1 MNTTIERNICPN
13 CFSDGFSDHC
23 QKCNYT
29 AISFEQ
35 SADILPYGIILHN
48 RYIVGRVLGVGG
60 FGITYLALDIQTNTK
75 CAVKEYLPA
84 EFAMRNSKAGTIMPR
99 GPENKQIYEYGLLR
113 FLNEIELL
121 KLFVKHPNI
130 VTFRDTFQ
138 ENGTAYLVMEYIDG
152 VSLKAMARNMNGRIP
167 YYIMAEILE
176 KMTDALG
183 YVHARGVLHRDI
195 SPDNILVTQDGTVK
209 LIDFGAAMRME
220 DVHIKQYSIILR
232 PGFAPPEQ
240 YVTEGQHGPWSDIY
254 SLCVTAY
261 VCVTGNA
268 VPNANALKNA
278 PVLPSV
284 SEIVPNIPFDFSNAV
299 QKGMQLD
306 ILKRQRSMAE
316 LAKNLSFVFSAV
328 RLRKKNGAA
337 SQIYNHIAAKQGTP
351 YIRLIIGGKTINEW
365 ILPRKT
371 PLIVGRSKAKCNICI
386 DNINVSREH
395 CLVLFDADACVFKIR
410 DLSTNGTF
418 FKSGFRLEKNAMC
431 IVEPE
436 QELFLSVSEFVMK
449 VGLK

>member
-1 MNTTIERNICPN
+1 MNGTIERNICPN
-13 CFSDGFSDHC
+13 CFSDGFTDQC
-23 QKCNYT
+23 KKCSYT
-29 AISFEQ
+29 AISFDQ

-48 RYIVGRVLGVGG
+48 RYIVGRVLGIGG
-60 FGITYLALDIQTNTK
+60 FGITYLALDIRTNTK
-75 CAVKEYLPA
+75 CAIKEYLPTEYA
-84 EFAMRNSKAGTIMPR
+84 TRNSKAGTIMPR
-99 GPENKQIYEYGLLR
+99 GAENKQIYEYGMLR

-121 KLFVKHPNI
+121 KLFVNHPNI
-130 VTFRDTFQ
+130 ATFRDTFQ

-183 YVHARGVLHRDI
+183 YVHARGVLHRDV
-195 SPDNILVTQDGTVK
+195 SPDNILVTPDGVVK

-220 DVHIKQYSIILR
+220 DVHIKQYSIILK

-240 YVTEGQHGPWSDIY
+240 YTTHGQHGPWSDVY
-254 SLCVTAY
+254 SLCATAY
-261 VCVTGNA
+261 VGVTGKT

-278 PVLPSV
+278 PALPPISK
-284 SEIVPNIPFDFSNAV
+284 ILPDVPSDFSNAI
-299 QKGMQLD
+299 QKGMQLEV
-306 ILKRQRSMAE
+306 LKRQRSMSE

-328 RLRKKNGAA
+328 RLQRNGVVDSHMRNNTAVK
-337 SQIYNHIAAKQGTP
+337 HGTP
-351 YIRLIIGGKTINEW
+351 YIRLIIGGKTVNEW
-365 ILPRKT
+365 ILPSKT
-371 PLIVGRSKAKCNICI
+371 PLVVGRSKSKCNICI

-395 CLVLFDADACVFKIR
+395 CIVLFDADACMFRVQ

-418 FKSGFRLEKNAMC
+418 FKSGFRLEKNTMC
-431 IVEPE
+431 AVEPE
-436 QELFLSVSEFVMK
+436 QELFLSVSEFVIK